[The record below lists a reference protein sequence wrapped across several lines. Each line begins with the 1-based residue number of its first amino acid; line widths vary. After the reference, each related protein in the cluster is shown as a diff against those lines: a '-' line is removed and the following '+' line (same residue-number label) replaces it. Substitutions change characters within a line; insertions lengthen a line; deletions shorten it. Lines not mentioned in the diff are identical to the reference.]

1 MGTFCPTCQLGGSA
15 PPRELSS
22 QVLVV
27 KCHRYLCWATATA
40 VLGAL
45 TSLGWEQNLRGDRP
59 SRQRGADCRVAR
71 KWRVT
76 LSRRFVW
83 KLGEGWG
90 HGWIRDRRRHGG
102 AAPAPGPHRAQSRL
116 PVPEGPSP
124 SPSPGKRKPSLKV
137 AWNLLLEGP
146 GVHDGASSSSSG
158 PRDPV
163 PPHPQ
168 LQTGLRPESTWLCN
182 RWWRREKQL
191 PCPADTVTAAQRVG
205 C

>member
-1 MGTFCPTCQLGGSA
+1 MGDNLGTFCPTCQLGGSA

-90 HGWIRDRRRHGG
+90 HGWIRDGRRHGG

-124 SPSPGKRKPSLKV
+124 SPSPGKPKPSLKV

-146 GVHDGASSSSSG
+146 GG
-158 PRDPV
+158 PRWCFLFLVRAQGPSPS
-163 PPHPQ
+163 PPAAADRPAARVHLA
-168 LQTGLRPESTWLCN
+168 LQ
-182 RWWRREKQL
+182 
-191 PCPADTVTAAQRVG
+191 
-205 C
+205 